1 MILIISEYLSI
12 FDDMIFDGTSLLFV
26 KTLSIVLPSFSHLLC
41 GMLEVLGEIPFHSH
55 LGDGWGPQ
63 IHKEWCMVAF
73 VTEIDCICY
82 TTRAVGYKGW
92 SGTETVQISDCFA
105 DPCSLKH
112 ETIQNVSLL
121 TVLAWNVSLS
131 QSRIREVASA
141 FTHPLGT
148 RRHHGFREISH
159 AELWVDSTSNETH

>member
-63 IHKEWCMVAF
+63 IHKEWCMAAF

-82 TTRAVGYKGW
+82 TTLAVGYKGW
-92 SGTETVQISDCFA
+92 SSTETVQISDWVA

-112 ETIQNVSLL
+112 ETFQ
-121 TVLAWNVSLS
+121 NVSLS
-131 QSRIREVASA
+131 QSRICEVAST
-141 FTHPLGT
+141 FTNPLGT
-148 RRHHGFREISH
+148 CRHHGFREIGH